1 MVCHISHP
9 LLSSSFYNKHFYLH
23 SFSSTVH
30 KHFFCS
36 CSAIIHSF
44 IVFFFY
50 VLLFPL
56 VSPNVRTHFYLFS
69 CSSITLSFIVSYTV
83 HKHFYLCS
91 CSSITLP
98 LTPSYC
104 SQTFLYSFF
113 VFCFPFKASHSVLKM
128 LPTHLCL

>member
-1 MVCHISHP
+1 MPHLSPIIIFFF
-9 LLSSSFYNKHFYLH
+9 LQQTFLSSFILLYCSQTFLLFLFCYH
-23 SFSSTVH
+23 SFLY
-30 KHFFCS
+30 CLLLL
-36 CSAIIHSF
+36 
-44 IVFFFY
+44 
-50 VLLFPL
+50 LLFPL
-56 VSPNVRTHFYLFS
+56 VSPNVRTHFYLCS